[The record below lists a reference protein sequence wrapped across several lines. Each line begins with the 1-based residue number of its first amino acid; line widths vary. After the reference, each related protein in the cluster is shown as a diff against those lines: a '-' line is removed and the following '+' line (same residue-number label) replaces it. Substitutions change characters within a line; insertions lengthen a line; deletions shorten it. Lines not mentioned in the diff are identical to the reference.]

1 MSPLLEPD
9 QMAGIL
15 NLAEVK
21 VVVTLKSLPKTDVA
35 QKVALALEKA
45 TTVTHLVEVDLVRY
59 LKFPKSVIAPLI
71 RPKVKGN
78 HGAVTLSFEDML
90 ASQSSS
96 SLTFKDDGEDRTA
109 AMFHTGGTTGPQN

>member
-45 TTVTHLVEVDLVRY
+45 PTVTHLVEVDLVRY
-59 LKFPKSVIAPLI
+59 LKFPKSI
-71 RPKVKGN
+71 
-78 HGAVTLSFEDML
+78 
-90 ASQSSS
+90 
-96 SLTFKDDGEDRTA
+96 
-109 AMFHTGGTTGPQN
+109 